1 MLRGT
6 KGPRMGGGV
15 GGRGFLVVGMRGST
29 TSLVTVLT
37 VNLNKTANHFLSRH
51 VKSGV
56 FQRVRVIP
64 DLGFY
69 SLPQK
74 WAEPVALYMMD
85 CD

>member
-37 VNLNKTANHFLSRH
+37 VNLNKIANRN
-51 VKSGV
+51 
-56 FQRVRVIP
+56 
-64 DLGFY
+64 
-69 SLPQK
+69 SLFRYLIIL
-74 WAEPVALYMMD
+74 ALYGPSALTPTPALWL
-85 CD
+85 

>member
-37 VNLNKTANHFLSRH
+37 VNLNKSANHLSRP
-51 VKSGV
+51 VKSRA
-56 FQRVRVIP
+56 FLDILIKTQT
-64 DLGFY
+64 
-69 SLPQK
+69 
-74 WAEPVALYMMD
+74 
-85 CD
+85 